1 MEDTMVDRLEMQ
13 QRQVEYCASITLP
26 SIELAPLLDLA
37 GRVAGTYNSLVIKR
51 LQRGLKARDVTLT
64 GDEIRMILDLALQA
78 LAENK
83 PGRDHLEVVP
93 LAKRV

>member
-1 MEDTMVDRLEMQ
+1 MEDTLVEQLEMQ

-64 GDEIRMILDLALQA
+64 GDEIRMILDLALHA

-83 PGRDHLEVVP
+83 PGRHYLKVVP
-93 LAKRV
+93 PAKRV

>member
-1 MEDTMVDRLEMQ
+1 MEDTMVERLEMQ

-37 GRVAGTYNSLVIKR
+37 GRVAGSYNSLVIKR

-64 GDEIRMILDLALQA
+64 GDEIRMILDLALHA

-83 PGRDHLEVVP
+83 PGLHYLKVVP
-93 LAKRV
+93 PAKRV

>member
-1 MEDTMVDRLEMQ
+1 MEDTLVEQLEMQ

-64 GDEIRMILDLALQA
+64 GDEIRMILDLVLRA

-83 PGRDHLEVVP
+83 LGRDHLKVEP
-93 LAKRV
+93 PAKRV